1 MMNEIIIVFVLIFIF
16 LSLLLLLFYLLKK
29 FNSNLKSFLNIQTN
43 IMLVSSVDKTI
54 FINSVGLK
62 FFGCES
68 VEEFQKKYSNINN
81 FFIEEDGCFNKYSI
95 GKNWLEYIY
104 KTKKRREKIKLKIP
118 FDNNMEYYFYIQL
131 SKIRKNRYI
140 LSLTD
145 ITRLEKDKDMI
156 RQLANY
162 DALTN
167 IYSRVKFNE
176 MFPLYINRALSYNE
190 RLSIILFDID
200 HFKSINDNYGHNIGD
215 RVLIELTSVVKSV
228 LRDMDI
234 RKSTVFSRWGGE
246 EFVILVQ
253 FKTKEE
259 SAKIANTIRKEIERY
274 SFDSV
279 RKVTC
284 SFGVTQFKPDDKEID
299 IFHRVD
305 EALYEAK
312 ESGRNRVIIK

>member
-1 MMNEIIIVFVLIFIF
+1 MFVA
-16 LSLLLLLFYLLKK
+16 
-29 FNSNLKSFLNIQTN
+29 T
-43 IMLVSSVDKTI
+43 VDKTI
-54 FINSVGLK
+54 YINRAGLK
-62 FFGCES
+62 FFGCKT
-68 VEEFQKKYSNINN
+68 VREFQQKYNNINN
-81 FFIEEDGCFNKYSI
+81 FFIEEDGCFNKYSN

-104 KTKKRREKIKLKIP
+104 NSKRKRKKIKLKTPI
-118 FDNNMEYYFYIQL
+118 DIKMNYYFYIQL
-131 SKIRKNRYI
+131 SKIQKNRYL

-156 RQLANY
+156 RQLADY

-200 HFKSINDNYGHNIGD
+200 HFKSINDTYGHNIGD
-215 RVLIELTSVVKSV
+215 RVLIELTSVAKSV
-228 LRDMDI
+228 IKDMKI
-234 RKSTVFSRWGGE
+234 RQSTIFSRWGGE

-253 FKTKEE
+253 FKTVNE
-259 SAKIANTIRKEIERY
+259 AYKIANILRKEISDY
-274 SFDSV
+274 SFDTV
-279 RKVTC
+279 KKVTC
-284 SFGVTQFKPDDKEID
+284 SFGVTQFNQNDKEVD

-312 ESGRNRVIIK
+312 ETGRNKVILR

>member
-1 MMNEIIIVFVLIFIF
+1 MNEKILVSILIFIS
-16 LSLLLLLFYLLKK
+16 LSLLSLLFYFFKK
-29 FNSNLKSFLNIQTN
+29 YSSNLKSFLNIQTN
-43 IMLVSSVDKTI
+43 IMLVANSNKTI
-54 FINSVGLK
+54 YINKIGLK
-62 FFGCES
+62 FFSCNS
-68 VEEFQKKYSNINN
+68 VQEFQKKYNNINN
-81 FFIEEDGCFNKYSI
+81 FFIEEDGCLNKYSN
-95 GKNWLEYIY
+95 GKNWLEHIY
-104 KTKKRREKIKLKIP
+104 KSKKRREKVKLKTPI
-118 FDNNMEYYFYIQL
+118 DNNMEYYFYIQL
-131 SKIRKNRYI
+131 SKIKKDTYI
-140 LSLTD
+140 LSLAD

-200 HFKSINDNYGHNIGD
+200 HFKSINDTHGHNIGD

-228 LRDMDI
+228 IRDMDI

-259 SAKIANTIRKEIERY
+259 SAKIANILRKEIANY

-279 RKVTC
+279 KKVTC

-312 ESGRNRVIIK
+312 EGGRNKVIIK